1 MEALGI
7 FAVLVGVPI
16 VIVLVVY
23 LFLAALAVVEQRR
36 LDLETEWL

>member
-1 MEALGI
+1 MEASGI
-7 FAVLVGVPI
+7 IAVLVGVPI

-36 LDLETEWL
+36 LDVESECR

>member
-7 FAVLVGVPI
+7 IAVLVGVPI
-16 VIVLVVY
+16 VIVPAVY

-36 LDLETEWL
+36 LDLETECR

>member
-7 FAVLVGVPI
+7 VAVLVGVPI